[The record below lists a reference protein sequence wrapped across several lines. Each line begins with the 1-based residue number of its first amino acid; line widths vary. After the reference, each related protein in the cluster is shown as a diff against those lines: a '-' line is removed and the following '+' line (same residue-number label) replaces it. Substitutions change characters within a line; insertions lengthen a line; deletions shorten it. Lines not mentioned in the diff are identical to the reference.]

1 MGPGSIAPR
10 EVPCAK
16 GWLLY
21 CLEICSRSPRARDY
35 LQGLKDAIE
44 RLGPDCDGLE
54 RVYDEHVI
62 AHVVSGE
69 RAAEKRR
76 KIRDH
81 LRNEWFGTS
90 SDRYFP
96 EWPVARIHAEG
107 VAKALEASLARPGA
121 PAPITSWWLL
131 DHPEVKMMTML
142 DDGRVTLLVMTPRPP
157 TAVPLS
163 PASMRHIIMGD
174 AEVWDGSRRIRDVGK
189 VVDGEP
195 AALIA

>member
-1 MGPGSIAPR
+1 MGMIVPKQ
-10 EVPCAK
+10 VPCSK

-21 CLEICSRSPRARDY
+21 CLEICSRAPRARDY

-54 RVYDEHVI
+54 RVCDEHLI

-90 SDRYFP
+90 SDRYFSD
-96 EWPVARIHAEG
+96 WPVARMYAEG
-107 VAKALEASLARPGA
+107 LVKALEASLARPGA

-131 DHPEVKMMTML
+131 AHPEFKMITML
-142 DDGRVTLLVMTPRPP
+142 DGERVTLLVLTPRPP
-157 TAVPLS
+157 TAVPLT
-163 PASMRHIIMGD
+163 PATTRHVIMGD
-174 AEVWDGSRRIRDVGK
+174 AEAWEGSRRIRDVGTAA
-189 VVDGEP
+189 DGES